1 VERRISLALAGT
13 GILAALLLLTVGRG
27 RDVSAAEA
35 QSIGEQLDALIREST
50 ASAQARAETLGQLPR
65 LGWLVVTDEAT
76 VGDLTADELEF
87 RPHPAEHIEL
97 AQIRN
102 RDGQVRVLRRLPAK
116 GAMPLPVSRPGLHLL
131 AAGERVDVVVV
142 VSIPARTRTSELHG
156 GLAVAKTLD
165 TTALLEHLDALGV
178 SASVNNGSGTA
189 WLGHG
194 PRVQGR
200 GTRAIELQSPAGKG
214 TTLLVAAPGMSWLR
228 VMTWFLVLSTLI
240 AAVVFWRR
248 SGGSWL
254 PARLPIP
261 IPRQASWPEQPPGD
275 SADDESAADRTLD
288 PDATTVQAP
297 GLASHATHT
306 RARTGA
312 VPIYPSPPRSARR
325 PTPIP
330 AAADPLGDEYRA
342 LWGEFVSLR
351 RTTGESVDDIDRDDF
366 VEQLRRT
373 RAEIMHK
380 DGARDVVFRL
390 VFQNGK
396 AVIRFTTLV

>member
-1 VERRISLALAGT
+1 
-13 GILAALLLLTVGRG
+13 
-27 RDVSAAEA
+27 
-35 QSIGEQLDALIREST
+35 
-50 ASAQARAETLGQLPR
+50 LGQLPR

-87 RPHPAEHIEL
+87 RPHPGEHIEL

-116 GAMPLPVSRPGLHLL
+116 GAMPLPVSKPGLHLL
-131 AAGERVDVVVV
+131 AAGDRLEVVVV
-142 VSIPARTRTSELHG
+142 VSVPARSRSKELHG

-165 TTALLEHLDALGV
+165 AAPVLKRLERLGV
-178 SASVNNGSGTA
+178 SASVNNASGTA
-189 WLGHG
+189 WLGPG

-214 TTLLVAAPGMSWLR
+214 TTILVAAPGMSWLR
-228 VMTWFLVLSTLI
+228 VMTWFLVLSTLV

-254 PARLPIP
+254 PARLPVP
-261 IPRQASWPEQPPGD
+261 IPRQASWPEPP
-275 SADDESAADRTLD
+275 ADDDSAADRTFD

-297 GLASHATHT
+297 GLAPHATHA
-306 RARTGA
+306 RPRTGA
-312 VPIYPSPPRSARR
+312 VPLYPSPPHATGR
-325 PTPIP
+325 PTPVP
-330 AAADPLGDEYRA
+330 DPRRDEYRA
-342 LWGEFVSLR
+342 LFSEFVSLR
-351 RTTGESVDDIDRDDF
+351 RTTGESVDDIERDDF

-373 RAEIMHK
+373 RDEIMHR
-380 DGARDVVFRL
+380 DGVQDVQFRL

-396 AVIRFTTLV
+396 AVIRFTTVP